1 MLTGEK
7 KKLYQRNY
15 MRDYMRNKR
24 ALLKPIANKQVVK
37 TLNIKPVKTQYDAD
51 GNVMYDD

>member
-1 MLTGEK
+1 MLTGDK

-24 ALLKPIANKQVVK
+24 AKPIANKQVVK
-37 TLNIKPVKTQYDAD
+37 TPNIESVKTQYDAD
-51 GNVMYDD
+51 GNVVYDDW